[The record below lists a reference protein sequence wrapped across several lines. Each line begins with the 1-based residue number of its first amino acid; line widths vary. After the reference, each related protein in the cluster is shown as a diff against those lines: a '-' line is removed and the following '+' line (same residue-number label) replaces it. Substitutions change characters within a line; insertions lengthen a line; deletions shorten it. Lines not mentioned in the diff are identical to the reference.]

1 MKRCQR
7 HEVAEVEAAV
17 LGLPEPLLDDVLEA
31 RGLMFVDLAHGYV
44 AAVVLGEG
52 CPPQA
57 GLDAAVVVGNRV
69 ILWTRNN
76 WIAQQILL
84 YEGGVHRWV
93 ASLTSD
99 SQRRIF

>member
-1 MKRCQR
+1 M
-7 HEVAEVEAAV
+7 AEVEAAV
-17 LGLPEPLLDDVLEA
+17 FGLPEPLLEDVLEA
-31 RGLMFVDLAHGYV
+31 RCFVLVDLAHGYV

-76 WIAQQILL
+76 WIVQQILL
-84 YEGGVHRWV
+84 IEGGMNR
-93 ASLTSD
+93 
-99 SQRRIF
+99 